1 MVVIAVQHFQS
12 HCCKNVSVMEGNLTF
27 SQKSAGSGANSPT
40 KFCFKLRRIS
50 SKANDHDNKH
60 LIPSSESSSTS
71 EDSEETEFPE
81 PMDGGYGW
89 VVVFAAFAVHLLA
102 DGISFSFGVLY
113 PRIQSHFKANKSESA
128 IVGSVF
134 MALPL
139 LAGPLSSALI
149 DRYECRRV
157 AMCGGI
163 ISFIG
168 FFLSQFAYNV
178 LTMTLTFGVMAGL
191 GFSFC
196 FTAAIVSVTYY
207 FEKKRALAT
216 GLAVSGSGV
225 GTFIFAPIL
234 DLILNH
240 YNWQGS
246 LLILSAV
253 SLNLLVAGALIRDLQ
268 WPEDTLEY
276 KRRKFLRSLHN
287 TSRMHSPSVGSLNLT
302 DDRCK
307 SAVLLHSLVGDFDA
321 QRKTVSLPDVLL
333 FSERDQQSNC
343 DLHDILPPTATQQPS
358 FSSKGCAASHN
369 PLSSL
374 KADNFPDPQ
383 YDRQLNK
390 SVSDSRL
397 QIHVVD
403 KSCKQR
409 CSSSV
414 SDQVVNHIADISG
427 SSESER
433 SKIVFDVVNISP
445 NQTAKTS
452 SRRQSNDEAIRID
465 VQNSTAI
472 AMNDCRREKGFVFLL
487 NYKPA
492 YLKQR
497 NPFVGNQHCRLA
509 YYRGYITYFPRYSA
523 RVLSTPALP
532 HRPKSTKKKNLQFRR
547 ILRMTKQSIM
557 SMMKLFRN
565 WLFVLFLI
573 SNLLLY
579 AFYDIPYIN
588 LPEFTQEHL
597 GIPEEQA
604 SLLVSITGIVN
615 MFAMLIFGALADRE
629 AINNI
634 CFYGLSTCVCGCIV
648 LSMPWLNCYWQ
659 YCIACGTFGF
669 FISANYT
676 LTSIILVDLLTLSD
690 FVYSY
695 GIMTMI
701 QGIGT
706 LIGPPLAGF
715 LYDLTSNYYVTF
727 HVGGSGILL
736 SGVLVLMIFC
746 LESDD

>member
-1 MVVIAVQHFQS
+1 LCTFES
-12 HCCKNVSVMEGNLTF
+12 HCCKSVSVMEENLAF
-27 SQKSAGSGANSPT
+27 RQKSAGSGANSPA
-40 KFCFKLRRIS
+40 KLCFKLRHIS
-50 SKANDHDNKH
+50 SMANYHDSMH
-60 LIPSSESSSTS
+60 LIPCAELSSAS

-113 PRIQSHFKANKSESA
+113 PRIQSHFKTNKSESA

-168 FFLSQFAYNV
+168 FFLSQFACNV
-178 LTMTLTFGVMAGL
+178 AMMTLTFGVMAGL

-253 SLNLLVAGALIRDLQ
+253 SLNLLVAGGLIRDLQ

-276 KRRKFLRSLHN
+276 KQRKFLRSLHN
-287 TSRMHSPSVGSLNLT
+287 TSRMHSPSVGSLNIT
-302 DDRCK
+302 NDRCK
-307 SAVLLHSLVGDFDA
+307 STLLLRSLVGDFDA

-343 DLHDILPPTATQQPS
+343 DLHDILPPAAAGQQPS
-358 FSSKGCAASHN
+358 FCSKGYAASHN

-374 KADNFPDPQ
+374 KADNFPYPQ

-397 QIHVVD
+397 QLHVVD
-403 KSCKQR
+403 KRDKQR

-414 SDQVVNHIADISG
+414 SDQVLNHIADISG

-445 NQTAKTS
+445 NQMAKTS
-452 SRRQSNDEAIRID
+452 TCPQSSDEAIGID

-472 AMNDCRREKGFVFLL
+472 AMNDCRH
-487 NYKPA
+487 YKPA

-523 RVLSTPALP
+523 RVLSTPALA
-532 HRPKSTKKKNLQFRR
+532 HRPKSTKKRNLQFRR
-547 ILRMTKQSIM
+547 ILRMIKQSIM

-634 CFYGLSTCVCGCIV
+634 CFYGISTCVCGCVV

-746 LESDD
+746 LDSDD